1 MVMNRV
7 TRHLASFPWLMIIVV
22 QLLLAGCATQPN
34 QTPYLVIPDAHGGGK
49 GLAISPDSS
58 KLASAGWNGRIRVW
72 ILPGGEGGWGW
83 QGHRGEVTTLV
94 FLDVDRLLSAGYDG
108 GLTEW
113 STRGE
118 EIRSVDTGSS
128 VLAMAVDGPRQRV
141 LTGHEDGS
149 VRLWSL
155 PALKPIKTLGGHK
168 GSIRAVAFAPAGDRF
183 ASAGTKGQVKLW
195 GPDGR
200 VENLPPPGS
209 DARTLVFTSDG
220 KQLFGAGWFDLY
232 RWDLDRRELTTLDT
246 DHRGIIN
253 SIVFD
258 STETYLA
265 SISRITDSS
274 VLMLDPQSGETVRRF
289 QSHKLCGGSI
299 AMAPNGRIMATTA
312 DDASVMIWMLE

>member
-1 MVMNRV
+1 MHQINC
-7 TRHLASFPWLMIIVV
+7 HLTSFRWLMIVGV
-22 QLLLAGCATQPN
+22 QLLLAGCASQPR
-34 QTPYLVIPDAHGGGK
+34 QIPHLVIPDAHGGGK

-72 ILPGGEGGWGW
+72 SLPGGEGGYGW
-83 QGHRGEVTTLV
+83 QAHRGEVTTLV
-94 FLDVDRLLSAGYDG
+94 FLGGDRLLSAGYDG

-113 STRGE
+113 TTAGE
-118 EIRSVDTGSS
+118 KIRSVDTGSS
-128 VLAMAVDGPRQRV
+128 VLAMAVDRSRYRV

-155 PALKPIKTLGGHK
+155 PAFKPLKTLGVHK
-168 GSIRAVAFAPAGDRF
+168 GSIRAVAFAPAGDLF
-183 ASAGTKGQVKLW
+183 ASAGTEGQVKLW
-195 GPDGR
+195 DPGGGE
-200 VENLPPPGS
+200 ENLPRPGS

-232 RWDLDRRELTTLDT
+232 RWNLDRRELTTLDT

-258 STETYLA
+258 STESYLA

-299 AMAPNGRIMATTA
+299 AMAPNGRVMATTA